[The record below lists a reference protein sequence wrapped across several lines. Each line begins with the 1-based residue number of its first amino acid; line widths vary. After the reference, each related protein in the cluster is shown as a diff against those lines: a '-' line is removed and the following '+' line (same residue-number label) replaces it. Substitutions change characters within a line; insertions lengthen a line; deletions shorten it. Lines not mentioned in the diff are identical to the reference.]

1 MYTIDSKEEL
11 IKSIK
16 NEIDKND
23 IDEAWQLILYLGTL
37 QHEK

>member
-16 NEIDKND
+16 NKIDKND

-37 QHEK
+37 QNEK